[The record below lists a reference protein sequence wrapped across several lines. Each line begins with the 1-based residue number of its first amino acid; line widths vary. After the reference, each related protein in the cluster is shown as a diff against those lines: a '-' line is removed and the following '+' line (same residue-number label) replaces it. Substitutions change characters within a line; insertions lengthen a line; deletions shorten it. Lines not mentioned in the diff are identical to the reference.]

1 MAKWGISLAIEYCI
15 AHPIMVAIQLYLW
28 SVLTPFIFLFFS
40 NFLSLHKRRLDY
52 SVFRLVIHPLM
63 LSSFVLPFFHPH
75 RPEKD
80 YEGAEDIELIQK
92 GAPRTRRTYMR

>member
-1 MAKWGISLAIEYCI
+1 MVSPDSL
-15 AHPIMVAIQLYLW
+15 HL
-28 SVLTPFIFLFFS
+28 LFFS

-52 SVFRLVIHPLM
+52 SVFRLVINLLT
-63 LSSFVLPFFHPH
+63 LSSFVLPFFNLH